1 MIRRVNKVV
10 TLVLLSLFV
19 FSLFSLMG
27 CTTRPN
33 AEQLQALEEQEN
45 AALSAESTLEAKRT
59 EKSRL
64 ESQLNQ
70 KKKELEET
78 KAELEEVKKRLGQ

>member
-1 MIRRVNKVV
+1 MRRVSKAV

-19 FSLFSLMG
+19 FSIFAMG
-27 CTTRPN
+27 CTKRPN
-33 AEQLQALEEQEN
+33 AEQLQALEEQKN

-78 KAELEEVKKRLGQ
+78 KAELEQVKSRLGQ